1 MAKYRILALDGGGIR
16 GLITVV
22 MMQDLAKEAG
32 LTNWLDKV
40 DLVAGTST
48 GGILA
53 LAIAKGLDLSLMRE
67 LYEEKG
73 KKVFD
78 DSFLDDVLDLGTLIG
93 AEYGNKKLTA
103 ELKRV
108 LGNTT
113 TLGQLDRN
121 VLVTTFDLDN
131 NDPDP
136 AEHSWKP
143 KIFHNVPV
151 KNSKDNDAGTLA
163 YKAALYTA
171 AAPTYFPSV
180 DGYVDGG
187 VYANNP
193 SMCAV
198 AQTQDSRNKFNPKL
212 DDVVLL
218 SLGTG
223 TSLTYIKGN
232 NLNWGYAQWVKPLI
246 TLMMDGVNGIAHYQ
260 CKQLLGDRYKR
271 LAPVFPP
278 GISMGLDDVAR
289 APEMVQFANS
299 LNLPNKKDPDWES
312 TVKWMKSTWM
322 N

>member
-32 LTNWLDKV
+32 LSNWLDKV

-108 LGNTT
+108 LGKTT

-136 AEHSWKP
+136 AERSWKP

-151 KNSKDNDAGTLA
+151 KNSKDNDARTLA

-223 TSLTYIKGN
+223 TSLTYIKGK

-260 CKQLLGDRYKR
+260 CKQLLGDHYKR
-271 LAPVFPP
+271 LAPVFSP

-289 APEMVQFANS
+289 APEMVQFAND
-299 LNLPNKKDPDWES
+299 LNLPDKKDTDWES
-312 TVKWMKSTWM
+312 TVEWMRSTWM